1 MLFETKN
8 GKVIPVKQ
16 QEVKLEREL
25 QNFFENNMYEITN
38 YKFLKS
44 EFSIDDYRL
53 DSVAYDEEN
62 NAFII
67 VEYKRGKN
75 ESLVDQGY
83 AYLNKL
89 LNRKADFVLLYN
101 EVMNQSKL
109 VKDFDWSQTRIVFVS
124 PKFTK
129 NQLDATAFTNMAFEL
144 YEVKKYDNGLYFVN
158 PINQKKIHYNED
170 ALKEDNSIVKKVNK
184 EIVVYDEE
192 TLFGDSSNL
201 TKDLYHELDEL
212 IMQIDSELEH
222 KFNKFYLGYKID
234 AKHNIVALWPKKD
247 WIEVVLNMKI
257 GELNDQ
263 LNLAYDISNR
273 KWPASQYAI
282 HFDENT
288 DVDYVIDL
296 IKQSYRL
303 LKNKY

>member
-8 GKVIPVKQ
+8 GKANSVKKMDF
-16 QEVKLEREL
+16 KLEREL
-25 QNFFENNMYEITN
+25 QNFFEENMFEITG

-44 EFSIDDYRL
+44 EFVIDDYRL
-53 DSVAYDEEN
+53 DSVSFDMEN

-101 EVMNQSKL
+101 EVMNESKL

-144 YEVKKYDNGLYFVN
+144 YEVTKYDNGLYFVN
-158 PINQKKIHYNED
+158 SINQKKIHYNED
-170 ALKEDNSIVKKVNK
+170 KVKTEDSIVKKVNR
-184 EIVVYDEE
+184 EIVVYDEDS
-192 TLFGDSSNL
+192 LFGDSTDM
-201 TKDLYHELDEL
+201 TKELYKELDEL
-212 IMQIDSELEH
+212 IMQIDSELEP

-234 AKHNIVALWPKKD
+234 AKHNVVALWPKKD
-247 WIEVVLNMKI
+247 WIEVVLNVKI
-257 GELNDQ
+257 GELNDTYG
-263 LNLAYDISNR
+263 LAYDISNR
-273 KWPASQYAI
+273 KWPSAQYAI

-288 DVDYVIDL
+288 DIDDVVGL
-296 IKQSYRL
+296 IKQAYKF